1 MDDERI
7 IELFFSRSERAV
19 TELAIKYEG
28 LIRRISH
35 NVLRSDRDTEECI
48 NDTYFAVWN
57 SIPPQRP
64 DSLKAYVLGVARN
77 TALGKYHKNTAR
89 KRNSFYDT
97 ALDEL
102 AECLPDDKSVE
113 SEYDARELG
122 REINAFLETLGREDR
137 VMFVRRYWFSDSVA
151 DIAEMLDT
159 RTSRVSVR
167 LFRLRE
173 KLRRHLMEKGVA
185 V

>member
-1 MDDERI
+1 MEDERI
-7 IELFFSRSERAV
+7 IELFYSRSERAV

-28 LIRRISH
+28 LIRRVSH
-35 NVLRSDRDTEECI
+35 NVLRSDRDMEECI

-57 SIPPQRP
+57 NIPPQRP
-64 DSLKAYVLGVARN
+64 DSLGAYVLGVARN
-77 TALGKYHKNTAR
+77 TALGRYHKNTAR

-102 AECLPDDKSVE
+102 EECLPDDKSV
-113 SEYDARELG
+113 
-122 REINAFLETLGREDR
+122 EINAFLETLGREDR
-137 VMFVRRYWFSDSVA
+137 LMFVRRYWFADSLE
-151 DIAEMLDT
+151 DIADMLDT
-159 RTSRVSVR
+159 RKSRVSVR

>member
-1 MDDERI
+1 MEDTKI
-7 IELFFSRSERAV
+7 IEMFFARSEQAV
-19 TELAIKYEG
+19 SELAVKYEG
-28 LIRRISH
+28 PIRRVSNNI
-35 NVLRSDRDTEECI
+35 LRSQRDTDECV

-57 SIPPQRP
+57 SIPPRRP
-64 DSLKAYVLGVARN
+64 DCLKAYVLGIARN

-102 AECLPDDKSVE
+102 AECLSSDVTVE
-113 SEYDARELG
+113 GEYDARELG
-122 REINAFLETLGREDR
+122 REINAFLETLTREDR
-137 VMFVRRYWFSDSVA
+137 VMFVRRYWFADSVA

-159 RTSRVSVR
+159 RTSWVSVR
-167 LFRLRE
+167 LYRTRE
-173 KLRRHLMEKGVA
+173 KLRQHLMEKGVA